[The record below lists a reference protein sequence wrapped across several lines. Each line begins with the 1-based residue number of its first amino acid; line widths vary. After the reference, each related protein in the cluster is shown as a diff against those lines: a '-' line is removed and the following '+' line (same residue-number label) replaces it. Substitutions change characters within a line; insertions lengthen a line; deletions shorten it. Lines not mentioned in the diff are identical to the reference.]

1 MRKGF
6 LYFVFQSA
14 FMTTDQRPLETIQ
27 DIKKMM
33 ERSSRFISLSGWSG
47 VAAGICA
54 LIGAALAYPYI
65 YGTKEILI
73 DSDLGIVQAF
83 SHSYTILLNTWLF
96 WIAAGTFSV
105 ALASAF
111 LFTWLKTKRQG
122 LPIWGTASRRLMI
135 NVMIPM
141 LAGGIFLF
149 RMIYFDGTEGL
160 IAPGCLIF
168 YGLALINGSKYTL
181 GEIRW
186 LGMAQIVLGIIN
198 LWFVGYGLY
207 FWAAGFGIMHIIYG
221 LVMWSKY
228 ERAENVQI

>member
-1 MRKGF
+1 MI
-6 LYFVFQSA
+6 
-14 FMTTDQRPLETIQ
+14 TDQRPLEAIQ

-47 VAAGICA
+47 VAAGVCA

-65 YGTKEILI
+65 YQEK
-73 DSDLGIVQAF
+73 DLFINSNLGLVQLLA
-83 SHSYTILLNTWLF
+83 HDYLVLLNTWIF
-96 WIAAGTFSV
+96 WIAVGTFAA

-111 LFTWLKTKRQG
+111 LFTWLKTKKQS

-141 LAGGIFLF
+141 IAGGIFLF
-149 RMIYFDGTEGL
+149 RMIHFTGTEGL

-168 YGLALINGSKYTL
+168 YGVALINGSKYTL

-186 LGMAQIVLGIIN
+186 LGIAQIILGIIN
-198 LWFVGYGLY
+198 LWLVGYGLY
-207 FWAAGFGIMHIIYG
+207 FWAAGFGIMHIVYG

-228 ERAENVQI
+228 ERSANEQ

>member
-1 MRKGF
+1 
-6 LYFVFQSA
+6 
-14 FMTTDQRPLETIQ
+14 MTTDQRPLEAIQ

-47 VAAGICA
+47 VAAGSCA

-65 YGTKEILI
+65 YGDKDFFI
-73 DSDLGIVQAF
+73 DTRLGIAQAF
-83 SHSYTILLNTWLF
+83 AHDYTILLNIWLF
-96 WIAAGTFSV
+96 WLAAGTFAA
-105 ALASAF
+105 ALTSAF
-111 LFTWLKTKRQG
+111 LFTWLKTKKQG

-141 LAGGIFLF
+141 VAGGFFLF
-149 RMIYFDGTEGL
+149 RTIQFEHMEL

-186 LGMAQIVLGIIN
+186 LGLAQIILGILN

-207 FWAAGFGIMHIIYG
+207 FWAAGFGIMHIVYG
-221 LVMWSKY
+221 LVMWWKY
-228 ERAENVQI
+228 ERPASLV

>member
-1 MRKGF
+1 
-6 LYFVFQSA
+6 LYFKVL
-14 FMTTDQRPLETIQ
+14 FMITDQRPLETIQ

-47 VAAGICA
+47 VAAGSCA
-54 LIGAALAYPYI
+54 LVGAALAYPYI
-65 YGTKEILI
+65 YGEKEIFI
-73 DSDLGIVQAF
+73 NPDVGIAQAMAGN
-83 SHSYTILLNTWLF
+83 YTILLNIWLV
-96 WIAAGTFSV
+96 WIAAGTFAA

-111 LFTWLKTKRQG
+111 VFTWLKTKKQG
-122 LPIWGTASRRLMI
+122 LPIWGKASRRLMI

-141 LAGGIFLF
+141 IAGGIFLF
-149 RMIYFDGTEGL
+149 RMIYFEGTAGL

-207 FWAAGFGIMHIIYG
+207 FWAAGFGIMHIVYG
-221 LVMWSKY
+221 LVMWAKY
-228 ERAENVQI
+228 EKGTIN